1 MDLIDRYL
9 VAVRRHLPPPLQK
22 DIVEELADSLRS
34 EAEDKARQAGRP
46 LTGADQ
52 AELLRQRGHPW
63 LMASRYLPQQQ
74 LIGPALYPYYR
85 RALTMVVFWVVLPVT
100 LIGGALAAI
109 FADDSTH
116 TWLRAMNTA
125 WHGAIYSV
133 GIVTIVFAV
142 LENQRVRIT
151 ALDNWDPARLPAPQ
165 DGRAIPRTD
174 TIFSLVFTIA
184 FVMVWTDLVRLPDV
198 ASYNGMPIRFTADA
212 VWASIYVPVLITM
225 LVSIATSFVDLM
237 RPWRTRLFSAI
248 QIANNLF
255 AIGILAVTLRAGHW
269 ATITAPP
276 EAADQAARA
285 ERWINV
291 SIEWT
296 LVIIAA
302 VTAFEIAW
310 ELWQLSKSRRE
321 AQV

>member
-1 MDLIDRYL
+1 MDLIERYL
-9 VAVRRHLPPPLQK
+9 VAVRRHLPPALQK
-22 DIVEELADSLRS
+22 DITEELADSLRS
-34 EAEDKARQAGRP
+34 EAEERSRQAGRP
-46 LTGADQ
+46 LSDDDQ
-52 AELLRQRGHPW
+52 AELLKKHGHPW

-100 LIGGALAAI
+100 LLGGALAAI
-109 FADDSTH
+109 YADDSMR
-116 TWLRAMNTA
+116 TWLRAMDAA
-125 WHGAIYSV
+125 WNGAIYSV

-174 TIFSLVFTIA
+174 SVFSLVLTIA
-184 FVMVWTDLVRLPDV
+184 FVMVWTDLVRLPD
-198 ASYNGMPIRFTADA
+198 AIRFDGLPIRFAADP
-212 VWASIYVPVLITM
+212 VWASVYVPVLMTL
-225 LVSIATSFVDLM
+225 LVSIAMSFVDLM

-248 QIANNLF
+248 QIANHLF

-269 ATITAPP
+269 ATVVAPP
-276 EAADQAARA
+276 EAADQATRA

-291 SIEWT
+291 SIEGT
-296 LVIIAA
+296 LIVIAA

-310 ELWQLSKSRRE
+310 ELWRLSKAHGE
-321 AQV
+321 AQG